1 MHFEKFIKLYVAFIL
16 DRDWSEPVRSSH

>member
-16 DRDWSEPVRSSH
+16 DRDQSELVGSSH